1 MKFPTWLKNVF
12 SALAI
17 LVGGF
22 VLFNI
27 AFAGAALIINGT
39 NRLLGMDEFTAPH
52 PLGIFAVLLILGS
65 VSWTI
70 LKSNLN
76 SLLKATYAT
85 LPMMVVLAAIGIR
98 FYEQP
103 IWVPLSIGGGF
114 LICLLYYFFKKKL
127 PWVYYFALAVV
138 GLAGIMMVYFPM

>member
-103 IWVPLSIGGGF
+103 LWIPMGVGGIF
-114 LICLLYYFFKKKL
+114 LVSLLYYFYRKNL
-127 PWVYYFALAVV
+127 PWFFYFALTVV
-138 GLAGIMMVYFPM
+138 ALAGILMVYFPM